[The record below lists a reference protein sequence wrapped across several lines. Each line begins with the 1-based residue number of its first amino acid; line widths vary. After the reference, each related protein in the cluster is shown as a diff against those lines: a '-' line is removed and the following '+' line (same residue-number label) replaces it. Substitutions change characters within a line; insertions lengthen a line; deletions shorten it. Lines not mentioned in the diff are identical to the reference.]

1 MCGIFG
7 TINSNKPKR
16 FRYTAFASLGI
27 INDSRGGDSCGVFI
41 DGKYEYGTYTK
52 KLFKDFMLE
61 SKVLEEFR
69 GKDVSVA
76 IGHCRKASVGAV
88 NEANAQPVIIKD
100 ENGNPE
106 FVLIHNGT
114 IRNHDELA
122 KKYVPELDTKDMTD
136 SQIMARIFY
145 KAGYQVLSEYY
156 GGGVF
161 FMVDYRSGKPV
172 CRFFQGYSRQTEYTK
187 ELVQERP
194 FYFVYRDDTLVFSS
208 IYEMVVAAC
217 PGAIPWEPAAN
228 TLYSYSEHGLVA
240 EKEYP
245 RDKVAQSM
253 PAYKTTTTTSY
264 SGTTTGK
271 SLAQRIEDKRSKAT
285 TAAGGS
291 STGATKTTSITPLS
305 SGSGTTTYSASVS
318 TEEVKLPKAPKDQ
331 KRTNS
336 ELLNKRLTYDY
347 KTSRYLIDGV
357 PVHGCYAVSKFG
369 LIVDDGSTGHVI
381 WFFDG
386 IPFINKGQYFY
397 DRLRALCMDYE
408 MTPREF
414 ATNFPDVVRW
424 YSSDRIYRDSTTNI
438 LMVATG
444 PKDHKPYTGLFMRLC
459 EIYASKYENGLEKEH
474 SVSGTEAENASYYTN
489 KDQGAVLISTE
500 VSIAKVIKRVCQE
513 IKRS

>member
-136 SQIMARIFY
+136 SQIMARIFH

-187 ELVQERP
+187 DMVQERP

-253 PAYKTTTTTSY
+253 PAYKTTTTSY
-264 SGTTTGK
+264 SGTTNTGK
-271 SLAQRIEDKRSKAT
+271 TLAERIEDKRNKA
-285 TAAGGS
+285 S
-291 STGATKTTSITPLS
+291 S
-305 SGSGTTTYSASVS
+305 
-318 TEEVKLPKAPKDQ
+318 
-331 KRTNS
+331 
-336 ELLNKRLTYDY
+336 
-347 KTSRYLIDGV
+347 
-357 PVHGCYAVSKFG
+357 
-369 LIVDDGSTGHVI
+369 
-381 WFFDG
+381 
-386 IPFINKGQYFY
+386 
-397 DRLRALCMDYE
+397 
-408 MTPREF
+408 
-414 ATNFPDVVRW
+414 
-424 YSSDRIYRDSTTNI
+424 
-438 LMVATG
+438 
-444 PKDHKPYTGLFMRLC
+444 
-459 EIYASKYENGLEKEH
+459 
-474 SVSGTEAENASYYTN
+474 NA
-489 KDQGAVLISTE
+489 
-500 VSIAKVIKRVCQE
+500 
-513 IKRS
+513 